1 MQSDHRK
8 QTTKS
13 TPFAG
18 TGTALIHVRDIND
31 MPPRFSKAVWNTT
44 VDETDGDDLPDKAIL
59 TVTVLDE
66 DETNK
71 FHYKVGGESRNFYC
85 KGCGW
90 GRLFLLHGVG
100 RVHKVDL

>member
-1 MQSDHRK
+1 MPNLRPVPTARSCDLRPHLRP
-8 QTTKS
+8 S
-13 TPFAG
+13 VWSAG
-18 TGTALIHVRDIND
+18 TGTAVIHVRDIND

-71 FHYKVGGESRNFYC
+71 FHYKVRRRG
-85 KGCGW
+85 
-90 GRLFLLHGVG
+90 
-100 RVHKVDL
+100 

>member
-1 MQSDHRK
+1 M
-8 QTTKS
+8 
-13 TPFAG
+13 
-18 TGTALIHVRDIND
+18 IHVRDIND

-71 FHYKVGGESRNFYC
+71 FHYKVRV
-85 KGCGW
+85 W
-90 GRLFLLHGVG
+90 GVG
-100 RVHKVDL
+100 REGISTAKYVGGVNYFHYNRGCG